1 MKKILAALFIIV
13 FSFGSQTEGRSFY
26 RYGGGVTFNYFYYSL
41 APYGEWI
48 QIDNNLIVWKPEM
61 VGMRWSPY
69 SVGRW
74 VWTDY
79 GWYWDSYEP
88 FGWATYH
95 YGRWIYDDYY
105 GWVWVPG
112 YRWAPAWVEWRY
124 DDYYIGWA
132 PLPPYASF
140 DIHIGIHFSFGW
152 RASFNYWH
160 FVPYNN
166 FYNVNVV
173 NYFISYDRVRSIFP
187 RTRYRTNYIYRD
199 GRIVNYGVDRNYV
212 QRRSG
217 VRIRKARLRITSANS
232 AVRNGG
238 RSRGNVVT
246 VFRPDKEELN
256 RTRNIRSFKFKKAE
270 RTSIVRNK
278 VVVGRKS
285 EKRVRSS
292 VTTKRRI
299 ENNSRELNRHRVVKP
314 NGNLRIYRG
323 ESRTVTPKR
332 NEKVYRSNRSVIH
345 KRNSKAFEDNRR
357 MVKPRVRTESKSRA
371 LNRSSR
377 AERKTYSRSRTKS
390 SGKVYGKSSSK
401 RRGTSSRR

>member
-1 MKKILAALFIIV
+1 M
-13 FSFGSQTEGRSFY
+13 
-26 RYGGGVTFNYFYYSL
+26 
-41 APYGEWI
+41 
-48 QIDNNLIVWKPEM
+48 
-61 VGMRWSPY
+61 
-69 SVGRW
+69 
-74 VWTDY
+74 
-79 GWYWDSYEP
+79 
-88 FGWATYH
+88 
-95 YGRWIYDDYY
+95 
-105 GWVWVPG
+105 
-112 YRWAPAWVEWRY
+112 
-124 DDYYIGWA
+124 
-132 PLPPYASF
+132 PPYASF

-160 FVPYNN
+160 FVPYSN

-199 GRIVNYGVDRNYV
+199 GRIVNYGVDRSYV

-285 EKRVRSS
+285 EKRVLSS

-299 ENNSRELNRHRVVKP
+299 ENNGRELNRHRVVKP

-345 KRNSKAFEDNRR
+345 KRNSKAFENNRR
-357 MVKPRVRTESKSRA
+357 IAKPRVRTESKSRA